1 MGEWGNWLGRCY
13 INIIN
18 NKHSLKAFYMR
29 LVVSIEWPDVVSQ
42 VGSQEEGIKV
52 EFRGQAL
59 NQQQP

>member
-1 MGEWGNWLGRCY
+1 MKWV
-13 INIIN
+13 
-18 NKHSLKAFYMR
+18 AFYMR